1 MSTIGSAERA
11 SEDIGDTSTPLL
23 ENGAEGREDDRNR
36 RSVRIQSLREAARF
50 LRRASSRRMM
60 REPSMLVR
68 ETAAEQLEER
78 QSDWAYS
85 KPVVVLDMIWNFA
98 FVVVAAA
105 VLILSRRESP
115 TMPLR
120 FWILGYALQCI
131 LHIVCVSVE
140 YRRRRRRGGSE
151 DDGIGSGGSYSS
163 SPQGDSLQYVTLAS
177 LGDESSTRY
186 PCKKIIESKKRNEIS
201 FL

>member
-1 MSTIGSAERA
+1 MSTTGSTERA
-11 SEDIGDTSTPLL
+11 SDDIVDTSTPLL
-23 ENGAEGREDDRNR
+23 GNMAEGRDDDRSR
-36 RSVRIQSLREAARF
+36 RSVRRQSLREAARF

-105 VLILSRRESP
+105 VLVLSRRESP
-115 TMPLR
+115 SMPLR
-120 FWILGYALQCI
+120 FWIVGYALQCI

-140 YRRRRRRGGSE
+140 YRRRRRRAGVFESE
-151 DDGIGSGGSYSS
+151 DDGVGSGSYSS
-163 SPQGDSLQYVTLAS
+163 SPQGDSSQYVTLAS
-177 LGDESSTRY
+177 LGDESSSRY
-186 PCKKIIESKKRNEIS
+186 IRKESCS
-201 FL
+201 VLF